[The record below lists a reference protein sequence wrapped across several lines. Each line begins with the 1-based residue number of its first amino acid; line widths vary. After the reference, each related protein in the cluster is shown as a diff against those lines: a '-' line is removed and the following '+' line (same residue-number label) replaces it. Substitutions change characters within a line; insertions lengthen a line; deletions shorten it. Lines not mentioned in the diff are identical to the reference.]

1 MLTTSRRVAQGW
13 PLVLALFVAT
23 TAVEAFGFG
32 QIYRFLP
39 LYLQELGT
47 PNALVPRWTGLLTA
61 TTFLLGLPLV
71 PFWGVWADKYS
82 RKLVIIR
89 SAYVEALVFTT
100 VGLSQNRYQLA
111 GALLLIGFQLGNSG
125 VMLSA
130 LRAATPVDRVGFATG
145 ILGAAPALGFALGP
159 IFGGVLVDQLG
170 WDLRY
175 LFFLDGA
182 LSVATALMLTLG
194 YREVRP
200 ANPPTGSAWRLAGR
214 ALRLV
219 FTTRVTVGLLSVFLL
234 VMLAQQ
240 IALPFFPLVV
250 RRLHPDLVG
259 LASTIGIVLG
269 LATLAGTLLSPIA
282 GLLGDRFGLR
292 RALVASVLLAGV
304 SLVLIQRASALPL
317 LAVAALLFSA
327 SATAA
332 ASMIFALLAIRVP
345 EDRRS
350 TTLNL
355 VYLPLY
361 LAGIIGGSLGSILV
375 QGGLDR
381 PLLAGALLMLGAVVL
396 ALSPDL
402 SVGRRS
408 SGCGASRAEGGDEHE
423 KERIR

>member
-1 MLTTSRRVAQGW
+1 MLTTSPRVAQGW

-39 LYLQELGT
+39 LYLHELGT
-47 PNALVPRWTGLLTA
+47 PNDLVPRWTGLLTA
-61 TTFLLGLPLV
+61 STFLLGLPLV

-159 IFGGVLVDQLG
+159 VFGGVLVDQLG

-200 ANPPTGSAWRLAGR
+200 ANPPTASVWRLAGR

-250 RRLHPDLVG
+250 RRLHPDPVG

-269 LATLAGTLLSPIA
+269 VATLAGTLLSPIA

-292 RALVASVLLAGV
+292 RALLASVLLASI
-304 SLVLIQRASALPL
+304 SLVLVQRASALPL
-317 LAVAALLFSA
+317 LALAALLFSA

-361 LAGIIGGSLGSILV
+361 LAGIVGGSLGSILV
-375 QGGLDR
+375 QGARARFRDPVGPR
-381 PLLAGALLMLGAVVL
+381 PRSTGRLAH
-396 ALSPDL
+396 P
-402 SVGRRS
+402 
-408 SGCGASRAEGGDEHE
+408 GG
-423 KERIR
+423 

>member
-32 QIYRFLP
+32 QMYRFLP
-39 LYLQELGT
+39 LYLRELGT
-47 PNALVPRWTGLLTA
+47 PNELVPRWTGLLTA

-111 GALLLIGFQLGNSG
+111 AAILLVGFQLGNSG

-130 LRAATPVDRVGFATG
+130 LRAATPRDRVGFATG

-159 IFGGVLVDQLG
+159 IVGGLLVDQLG
-170 WDLRY
+170 WDLRA
-175 LFFLDGA
+175 LFFVDGA
-182 LSVATALMLTLG
+182 LSVATALVLTFG
-194 YREVRP
+194 YQEVRP
-200 ANPPTGSAWRLAGR
+200 ANPPTASAWLLAGR

-219 FTTRVTVGLLSVFLL
+219 VTTRVTVGLLSVFLL
-234 VMLAQQ
+234 LMLAQQ

-250 RRLHPDLVG
+250 RRLHPDPVG
-259 LASTIGIVLG
+259 LASAIGFVLG
-269 LATLAGTLLSPIA
+269 FATLAGTLLSPIA

-292 RALVASVLLAGV
+292 RALVASVLLAAV
-304 SLVLIQRASALPL
+304 SLVLIQRASALPQ
-317 LAVAALLFSA
+317 LAVAALFFSA

-345 EDRRS
+345 EDRQS

-381 PLLAGALLMLGAVVL
+381 PLLAGALLMLGALVL
-396 ALSPDL
+396 ALRL
-402 SVGRRS
+402 E
-408 SGCGASRAEGGDEHE
+408 A
-423 KERIR
+423 